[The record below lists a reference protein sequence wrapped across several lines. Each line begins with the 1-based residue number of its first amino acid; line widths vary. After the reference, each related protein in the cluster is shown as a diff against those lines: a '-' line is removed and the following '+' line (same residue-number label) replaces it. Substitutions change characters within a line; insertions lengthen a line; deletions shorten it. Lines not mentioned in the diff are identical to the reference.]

1 MPCWS
6 FGRKTPTSHNS
17 TTVHGLDF
25 ILHTDSLSSHAL
37 NVPLC
42 LSYFITPHLGSVKLC
57 ARCHLCWAGLRTT
70 GTNSLG
76 QRLQLQQRQH
86 EERRTCALG
95 TRKAFGNIWVRAP
108 QFNLGVAL
116 TCIVPFVQCCHICH
130 ASQYNTPKNC
140 LWAWLQPY
148 TNKLT
153 LVWCGQQRGEYYGVC
168 FCILC
173 VQWSLQIYILDVKD
187 HSIPYYPGARPSK
200 MDQITPIS
208 WN

>member
-1 MPCWS
+1 MAQ
-6 FGRKTPTSHNS
+6 K
-17 TTVHGLDF
+17 
-25 ILHTDSLSSHAL
+25 
-37 NVPLC
+37 
-42 LSYFITPHLGSVKLC
+42 
-57 ARCHLCWAGLRTT
+57 
-70 GTNSLG
+70 
-76 QRLQLQQRQH
+76 LQLQQWQGDHLLDSCFTYNKCLMKWNLIVYQVQPYSIGFSKYFVFMWNYCYRH
-86 EERRTCALG
+86 VKWGTWAL
-95 TRKAFGNIWVRAP
+95 RSCKAFGDIWDIWVCAP

-130 ASQYNTPKNC
+130 ALQHNTPKNC

-168 FCILC
+168 FCILR

-187 HSIPYYPGARPSK
+187 HSILYCPGARPSK
-200 MDQITPIS
+200 LDQITPIS